1 MAKVYL
7 GLGTNVGRLKDNLKK
22 AIRLLKKCGLGV
34 LKQSSMFK
42 TKAISKVQQ
51 RDYLNMCIE
60 GETSF
65 SPEKILKICQMIE
78 KQIGQPKEKKKK
90 GFEKPRIIDID
101 ILLYGKKIIKKR
113 NLKIPHLNMHKRLF
127 VLEPLNEIAPHIMHP
142 VQQKTIKMLLK
153 ECLN

>member
-7 GLGTNVGRLKDNLKK
+7 GLGTNVGRLKDNFKK
-22 AIRLLKKCGLGV
+22 AITLLKECGLNV

-60 GETSF
+60 VETGF
-65 SPEKILKICQMIE
+65 TPEKIFKICQMVE
-78 KQIGQPKEKKKK
+78 KQMGRPKEKKKK

-101 ILLYGKKIIKKR
+101 ILLYDKKIIKKR